1 MRLAAGEEQMM
12 TDDHKRREGP
22 PASTAIESTPI
33 DVQRGEIGD
42 GRGYSGQEYDADDFA
57 ADRALKENAEGPKH
71 PAKSADERF
80 PPENGRRASFNERTG
95 EVHGSGVGAGG
106 GNPGEDFASDPAA
119 GDGYPQT
126 GRGSADAHE
135 PKER

>member
-1 MRLAAGEEQMM
+1 M
-12 TDDHKRREGP
+12 TEDQKRGGRP
-22 PASTAIESTPI
+22 PARTAVGSAPI

-42 GRGYSGQEYDADDFA
+42 GMGYSGQEFDAENFA
-57 ADRALKENAEGPKH
+57 ADRALKESAEGPEQSTK
-71 PAKSADERF
+71 PADERF
-80 PPENGRRASFNERTG
+80 PPENGRRASFDERTG

-126 GRGSADAHE
+126 GRGSADAQ
-135 PKER
+135 K